1 MSPCSRMRGPYIP
14 FAATLRRTLGFEC
27 LDMKWD
33 YFISYIH
40 RHKCIHTE
48 IHYLIILQNET
59 HNTTTLPPPICHS
72 LWLYVFEYCYT
83 SSIATGCQSL
93 RLSIADYEIGL
104 QKISNSIWIRI
115 QPRFFLVTTATT
127 AATTTRAATATAGRT
142 DSHCSK
148 LSKFRWFAV
157 KLYEIWTRCKF
168 HCVLSYCHYMLELL
182 LLLLLLL
189 FNGILLSN
197 VWISLIGASSAGAF
211 LLGVLE
217 HEDDEELLPVFFLPI
232 LVNSNNCL
240 NGVLKNFVLWFE

>member
-1 MSPCSRMRGPYIP
+1 M
-14 FAATLRRTLGFEC
+14 
-27 LDMKWD
+27 
-33 YFISYIH
+33 
-40 RHKCIHTE
+40 
-48 IHYLIILQNET
+48 
-59 HNTTTLPPPICHS
+59 
-72 LWLYVFEYCYT
+72 FEYCYT

-127 AATTTRAATATAGRT
+127 AATTTWAATATAGRT

-157 KLYEIWTRCKF
+157 NLYEIWTGCKF

-197 VWISLIGASSAGAF
+197 VWISLTGASSAGAF

-232 LVNSNNCL
+232 LVNSNNRQ
-240 NGVLKNFVLWFE
+240 NGVLENFVNCDLNNLTASLNLELSRRFCRFVNWFKLIVYFFPDLFIYFAGEMMITMMNAIFIALLL